1 MFLLVESVLSLEET
15 VKEKG
20 KWVVANERVIEQGSG
35 LAVVVE
41 VLVRDCGTQ
50 HCELAEADEEDGQAD
65 HSHDNFASEC
75 GENGTLGLHTN
86 TSSANTQNT
95 RQQTHKFKKQ
105 RTIIN
110 NGEVLVIA
118 FYLLGYQ
125 ASPISQQA
133 VRWSVIQVPHVAG
146 AYFIQFGWKCALIR

>member
-1 MFLLVESVLSLEET
+1 MSLEET

-86 TSSANTQNT
+86 TSSANTQTQGNKHT
-95 RQQTHKFKKQ
+95 NSRNNVQIQTM
-105 RTIIN
+105 
-110 NGEVLVIA
+110 
-118 FYLLGYQ
+118 
-125 ASPISQQA
+125 
-133 VRWSVIQVPHVAG
+133 VRCWLSHST
-146 AYFIQFGWKCALIR
+146 C